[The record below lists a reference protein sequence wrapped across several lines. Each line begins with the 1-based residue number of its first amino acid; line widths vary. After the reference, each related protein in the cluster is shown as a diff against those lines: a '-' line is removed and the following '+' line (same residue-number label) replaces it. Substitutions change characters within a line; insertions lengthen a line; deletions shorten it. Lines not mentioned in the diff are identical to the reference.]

1 MVKQLKT
8 VNIKGKQYVEVN
20 ERIRHFREN
29 YVDGAI
35 ETEIVS
41 HVEHPQTGKMVIM
54 FKATIL
60 VGGNIVATGHSQ
72 EKEGDGFINATSYV
86 ENGETSAIGRALGA
100 FGIGIE
106 GSVAS
111 AEEVQNAILQQS
123 QPEPVMKFPFKS
135 KAELNRTIKS
145 LCECYAHRDQESL
158 DEIKSELDTAQ
169 KKHLASL
176 LDSDDYYDAIPARE
190 LLDMLKNGVKE

>member
-29 YVDGAI
+29 YVDGSI

-41 HVEHPQTGKMVIM
+41 HVVHPQTGKMVII

-60 VGGNIVATGHSQ
+60 VGGSIVATGHSQ

-111 AEEVQNAILQQS
+111 AEEVQNAMLQQS
-123 QPEPVMKFPFKS
+123 QPSPVMKFPFKS

-158 DEIKSELDTAQ
+158 YEIKSELDEAQ
-169 KKHLASL
+169 EKHLISL
-176 LDSDDYYDAIPARE
+176 LDSDYYYAGISARE